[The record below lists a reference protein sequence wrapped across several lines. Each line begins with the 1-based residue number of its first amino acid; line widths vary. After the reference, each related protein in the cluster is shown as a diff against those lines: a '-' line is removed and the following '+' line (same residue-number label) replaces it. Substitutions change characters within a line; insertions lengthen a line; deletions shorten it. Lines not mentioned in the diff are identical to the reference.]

1 MISSNFFHGRQFEIH
16 ILMAKSKT
24 IYYCQNCGTQ
34 SATWLGKC
42 NNCGE
47 WNTFVEEIIQHSSQ
61 KNKNE
66 GATLQSSPQLISD
79 ISDVPVSRM
88 DSGIKELNRVLGGG
102 IVGGSLV
109 LLGGDPGI
117 GKSTLML
124 QLALALSDVK
134 VLYVSGEESSIQIK
148 LRASRLSQKNDLCY
162 IVNETNTQAIFSHI
176 ESTKPQ
182 LVIIDSI
189 QTLQTSY
196 IESSAGTVSQIRETA
211 AELQR
216 FAKQT
221 NTPVFL
227 IGHITKDGMLAGPK
241 VLEHIVD
248 VVLQFEGDRN
258 HGYRLVRATKNRF
271 GSIDEI
277 GIFEMMQSGLREVDN
292 PSEILISHRDE
303 DTTGVA
309 IAATIEGLR
318 PLLIE
323 VQALVTPSVY
333 GSPQRSSTGFD
344 LRRLGMLLAVLEK
357 KCGYKFGVKDV
368 FFNIAGGIRTEDPAV
383 DLAIVASILSSGL
396 DIAISTKDCF
406 AGEISLSGEIRPVS
420 RIEQRISE
428 AQKLG
433 YKRIFIASNNSKLDQ
448 NNLIKV
454 VRVNKIEDLF
464 RALFT

>member
-1 MISSNFFHGRQFEIH
+1 MP
-16 ILMAKSKT
+16 KSKT

-47 WNTFVEEIIQHSSQ
+47 WNTFVEEIVQSASQ
-61 KNKNE
+61 KNKYDDS
-66 GATLQSSPQLISD
+66 ALQSVPQLISE
-79 ISDVPVSRM
+79 ISDVPVSRIN
-88 DSGIKELNRVLGGG
+88 SGINELNRVLGGG
-102 IVGGSLV
+102 IVIGSLV

-124 QLALALSDVK
+124 QSALAIPAVK
-134 VLYVSGEESSIQIK
+134 ILYVSGEESSIQIK
-148 LRASRLSQKNDLCY
+148 LRASRLKQKNNSCY

-176 ESTKPQ
+176 NSIKPQ
-182 LVIIDSI
+182 LIVVDSI
-189 QTLQTSY
+189 QTLQTSSL
-196 IESSAGTVSQIRETA
+196 ESSAGTISQIRETA

-216 FAKQT
+216 FSKKT

-227 IGHITKDGMLAGPK
+227 IGHITKDGTLAGPK

-258 HGYRLVRATKNRF
+258 YGYRLVRATKNRF

-277 GIFEMMQSGLREVDN
+277 GIFEMTQSGLREVDN
-292 PSEILISHRDE
+292 PSEILISQRDE

-323 VQALVTPSVY
+323 VQALVTPAVY
-333 GSPQRSSTGFD
+333 GNPQRSSTGFD

-357 KCGYKFGVKDV
+357 KCGHKFGNKDV

-383 DLAIVASILSSGL
+383 DLAIIAALLSSSL

-428 AQKLG
+428 VQKLG
-433 YKRIFIASNNSKLDQ
+433 YKRIFIASNNPKLPD
-448 NNLIKV
+448 NNLIKII
-454 VRVNKIEDLF
+454 RISKIGHLLERLF
-464 RALFT
+464 NNTER

>member
-1 MISSNFFHGRQFEIH
+1 
-16 ILMAKSKT
+16 MAKSKT

-47 WNTFVEEIIQHSSQ
+47 WNTFVEEIIQHGTQ
-61 KNKNE
+61 KNKQD
-66 GATLQSSPQLISD
+66 LSVFQSVPQLISE
-79 ISDVPVSRM
+79 ISDAPISRI
-88 DSGIKELNRVLGGG
+88 DSGINELNRVLGGG
-102 IVGGSLV
+102 IVVGSLV

-124 QLALALSDVK
+124 QAALAISNAK
-134 VLYVSGEESSIQIK
+134 VLYVSGEESSMQIK
-148 LRASRLSQKNDLCY
+148 LRASRLSQKNNLCY
-162 IVNETNTQAIFSHI
+162 IVNEVNTQTIFSHI
-176 ESTKPQ
+176 DTIKPQ

-189 QTLQTSY
+189 QTLQTSSL
-196 IESSAGTVSQIRETA
+196 ESSAGTVSQIRETA

-227 IGHITKDGMLAGPK
+227 IGHITKDGTLAGPK

-292 PSEILISHRDE
+292 PSEILISQRDE

-323 VQALVTPSVY
+323 VQALVTPAIY
-333 GSPQRSSTGFD
+333 GNPQRSSTGFD
-344 LRRLGMLLAVLEK
+344 LRKLGMLLAVLEK
-357 KCGYKFGVKDV
+357 KCGHKFGVKDV

-383 DLAIVASILSSGL
+383 DLAIIAALLSSSL
-396 DIAISTKDCF
+396 DIAINTKDCF
-406 AGEISLSGEIRPVS
+406 VGEISLSGEIRPVS
-420 RIEQRISE
+420 RIEQRVSE

-433 YKRIFIASNNSKLDQ
+433 YKRIFIPSNNPKLSD

-454 VRVNKIEDLF
+454 IRINKIEHLL
-464 RALFT
+464 AKLFT